1 MGISPN
7 FVAQHAVLAVGVISL
22 LGTLVSVLF
31 GVVMKQTLK
40 AIKEAA
46 DDLKFLKNIQGV
58 QAENHLKT
66 IQEATVA
73 TKEETIKTNAKLD
86 VLIDLF
92 DKKL

>member
-1 MGISPN
+1 MEISPN
-7 FVAQHAVLAVGVISL
+7 FVAQHANIAVGIISL

-46 DDLKFLKNIQGV
+46 EDLKFLKNIQGV

-66 IQEATVA
+66 IQDATVA

-86 VLIDLF
+86 VLISVIE
-92 DKKL
+92 KKL